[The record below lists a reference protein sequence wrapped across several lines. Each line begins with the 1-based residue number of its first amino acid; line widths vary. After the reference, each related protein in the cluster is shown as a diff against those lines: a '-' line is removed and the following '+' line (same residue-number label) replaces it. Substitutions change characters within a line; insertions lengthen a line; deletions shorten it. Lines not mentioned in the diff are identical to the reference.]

1 MNDKRIR
8 VLIVD
13 DHPLLRVGAA
23 TYLAQCDAF
32 EVVGDADKAE
42 EALRLTRALSPDVIT
57 LDIRLAGER
66 SGVWLAKQIRSEGLN
81 VKILVLT
88 NFLHEPYVR
97 AMMEVGVDGYLLKD
111 TAPSG
116 IADAIKMVA
125 GGRTVFSSSVSR
137 RMVGGYL
144 SSGAARGDAPDRL
157 TAREVEVLQWATYE
171 GTNRELADRLGISV
185 KGIQQ
190 HLTSIYSKLGVQNR
204 TEAVV
209 KAARAGIIVVD
220 DEQLLSVRDTN
231 LQNPVG

>member
-1 MNDKRIR
+1 MTELPIR

-23 TYLAQCDAF
+23 TYLANSDRF
-32 EVVGDADKAE
+32 NVVGDSDNADDGLEKVRS
-42 EALRLTRALSPDVIT
+42 LVPDVVT
-57 LDIRLAGER
+57 LDIRLAGEHN
-66 SGVWLAKQIRSEGLN
+66 GVWLARKIRDECLP

-111 TAPSG
+111 TAPSD
-116 IADAIKMVA
+116 IADAIRMVA
-125 GGRTVFSSSVSR
+125 GGRTVFSSSVSSK
-137 RMVGGYL
+137 MVGGYL
-144 SSGAARGDAPDRL
+144 SSASGHSESPDRL
-157 TAREVEVLQWATYE
+157 TPREIEVLQVATFE
-171 GTNRELADRLGISV
+171 GTTKELAERLGISP

-220 DEQLLSVRDTN
+220 DEQMLPSHDRIALDA
-231 LQNPVG
+231 G

>member
-1 MNDKRIR
+1 MNKERIR

-23 TYLAQCDAF
+23 TYLAQSDQF
-32 EVVGDADKAE
+32 EVVGDAETAE
-42 EALRLTRALSPDVIT
+42 EGLRLTQSLSPDVIT
-57 LDIRLAGER
+57 LDIRLSGEH

-88 NFLHEPYVR
+88 NFMHEPYVR

-116 IADAIKMVA
+116 IADAIRMIA

-137 RMVGGYL
+137 KMVGGYL
-144 SSGAARGDAPDRL
+144 SSGAARGDSPDRL
-157 TAREVEVLQWATYE
+157 TPREVEVLQLATYE

-190 HLTSIYSKLGVQNR
+190 HLTSIYSKLRVQNR

-220 DEQLLSVRDTN
+220 DEQLLGGRDASVRC
-231 LQNPVG
+231 PI